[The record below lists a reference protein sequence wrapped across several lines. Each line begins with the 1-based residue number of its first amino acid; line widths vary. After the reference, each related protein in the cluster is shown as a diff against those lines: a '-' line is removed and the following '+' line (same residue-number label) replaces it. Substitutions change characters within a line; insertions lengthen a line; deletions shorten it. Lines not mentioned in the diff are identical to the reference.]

1 MDWNLALNMQGGPNW
16 VKNFVDSPIIIDAEN
31 GVFYKQVQCQFPK
44 NFQDEESAVIFVL
57 FEVEAAI
64 FMANFWTKAPFIV
77 VTHHEEKKS
86 LTFH

>member
-1 MDWNLALNMQGGPNW
+1 MPRMEYSTNRYSAD
-16 VKNFVDSPIIIDAEN
+16 
-31 GVFYKQVQCQFPK
+31 FPK